1 MWKLPLVRRGG
12 AIRHGHHHGGR
23 ALSALIFDF
32 GGPVLLTPFELRPIA
47 EASLG
52 LPAGTLGWAGPFDPE
67 SDDAWR
73 SFQAGEMTE
82 RDYWDVR
89 LGEFCQILGHSATV
103 PEMFAHFYSGTQE
116 QLIRPG
122 AWSLIR
128 DAKAAGIPVGVLTND
143 LTAFHDQAWIER
155 MTVINEFEAM
165 VDGRRDG
172 VMKPD
177 PAAYRLILDRLGA
190 EAAGSIFIDDQQRNL
205 KGAEA
210 VGLIPVRLDPVVPK
224 VGFRKARDL
233 LDLR

>member
-1 MWKLPLVRRGG
+1 MVRRSCSLQ
-12 AIRHGHHHGGR
+12 HGHHHGGR

-32 GGPVLLTPFELRPIA
+32 GGPVLLTPFELRQIA

-52 LPAGTLGWAGPFDPE
+52 LPSGTLAWAGPFDPT

-73 SFQAGEMTE
+73 AFQAGDMTE

-89 LGEFCQILGHSATV
+89 LGEFCQLVGHSSTV
-103 PEMFAHFYSGTQE
+103 PEMFAHYYSGTQE

-143 LTAFHDQAWIER
+143 LTAFHDQAWIDR
-155 MTVINEFEAM
+155 MTVIDEFDAM

-177 PAAYRLILDRLGA
+177 PASYRLILDRLGA
-190 EAAGSIFIDDQQRNL
+190 QATGSIFIDDQQRNL

-210 VGLIPVRLDPVVPK
+210 VGLIPVYLDPVVPQE
-224 VGFRKARDL
+224 GFKQARVL
-233 LDLR
+233 LGLG